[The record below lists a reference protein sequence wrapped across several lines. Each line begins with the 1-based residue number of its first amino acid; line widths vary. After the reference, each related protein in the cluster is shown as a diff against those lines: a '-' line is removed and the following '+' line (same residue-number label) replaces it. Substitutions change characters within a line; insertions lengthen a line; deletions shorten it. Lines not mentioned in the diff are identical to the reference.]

1 MQKLIGSIPVS
12 SERGDQKD
20 EDGIHSSYSSG
31 RSGTYIPP
39 FGKVSSLYPS
49 LQEDLQ
55 PTSLSKGVPLNSFPE
70 AALIYGGLAVGPR
83 IELAWKLKPVLTF
96 PRQTLKRL
104 WRRSAKAKAKA
115 HEAVIV
121 S

>member
-1 MQKLIGSIPVS
+1 M
-12 SERGDQKD
+12 EF
-20 EDGIHSSYSSG
+20 IHPTLREGLEPTS
-31 RSGTYIPP
+31 PP
-39 FGKVSSLYPS
+39 FFGKVSSLYLS

-104 WRRSAKAKAKA
+104 WRRSAKAKAKRMRQ
-115 HEAVIV
+115 
-121 S
+121 

>member
-1 MQKLIGSIPVS
+1 MQKPIGSIPVS

-20 EDGIHSSYSSG
+20 EDGIHSSFSLG

-55 PTSLSKGVPLNSFPE
+55 PTSSKGVPLNSFPE
-70 AALIYGGLAVGPR
+70 AALIYGGLAVGTR
-83 IELAWKLKPVLTF
+83 IELAWKLKPVLTV

-115 HEAVIV
+115 DEAVIV